1 MFTTNKMNRLLSI
14 IWTLLLLALSS
25 CSGYVDPDDPN
36 NVPDGVLRI
45 FADKTVIA
53 ADGQDEVVFK
63 VMYGSK
69 DVSNDSDMNLICVIG
84 SEESSMKPGLN
95 RFSTTVAF
103 EYRFKARYYSGGA
116 HYTDNEVVVRAEEV
130 AQSVGVKNYYRKLW
144 GMQFTAVSCTYCPR
158 LTNSLKTIMAE
169 IPGKIVLTAFHVMY
183 DEKAMPD
190 PMRLSIN
197 EDIRSIVKHR
207 DGLPLF
213 AFNMEKDAEGIV
225 DQEDVIRARLNDFPA
240 AEQASC
246 GVAMS
251 TDYDASTRTL
261 TVTGKVTSNVAEQM
275 RYHILLV
282 EDGIEYNQA
291 GEDNDYVHNYVVRDV
306 ISANK
311 WGDVLNNGVA
321 LSLGVETKVTRTVKI
336 DKAWNTQ
343 NMRVVFAALSM
354 SGETCVC
361 ANINECKLGESVE
374 YLYN

>member
-1 MFTTNKMNRLLSI
+1 MFITTKMNRLLSI

-95 RFSTTVAF
+95 RFSTSVAF

-169 IPGKIVLTAFHVMY
+169 IPGKIVLTAFHVMFNEQ
-183 DEKAMPD
+183 DMAD

-197 EDIRSIVKHR
+197 EDIRSIVKHGE
-207 DGLPLF
+207 GLPLF
-213 AFNMEKDAEGIV
+213 AFNMEKDEVGIV
-225 DQEDVIRARLNDFPA
+225 DQEDMIRTRLNDFPA

-246 GVAMS
+246 GVAIS
-251 TDYDASTRTL
+251 TEYDASTGSL

-282 EDGIEYNQA
+282 EDGIGYTQA
-291 GEDNDYVHNYVVRDV
+291 GEDNDYIHDYVVRDV
-306 ISANK
+306 VSANK

>member
-1 MFTTNKMNRLLSI
+1 MKRLLTAIASVF
-14 IWTLLLLALSS
+14 ALFS
-25 CSGYVDPDDPN
+25 CSGYVDYNDPN
-36 NVPDGVLRI
+36 NVPEGVLRI
-45 FADKTVIA
+45 FADKTEIA
-53 ADGQDEVVFK
+53 ADGKQTVTFTVKF
-63 VMYGSK
+63 GSK
-69 DVSNDSDMNLICVIG
+69 DVSTDANMNIIRVVG
-84 SEESSMKPGLN
+84 DDEVTMKPGLN
-95 RFSTTVAF
+95 TFTATAPA
-103 EYRFKARYYSGGA
+103 EYRFKARFYSGSA
-116 HYTDNEVVVRAEEV
+116 YYTDNEVTVTAKS
-130 AQSVGVKNYYRKLW
+130 ASQSVGQKNYFRKHW

-158 LTNSLKTIMAE
+158 LTRSLKTIMSE

-183 DEKAMPD
+183 NEQALPD

-197 EDIRSIVKHR
+197 EDIRSIVKHGE
-207 DGLPLF
+207 GLPLF
-213 AFNMEKDAEGIV
+213 AFNMEKDEVGIV
-225 DQEDVIRARLNDFPA
+225 DQEDMIRTRLNDFPA

-246 GVAMS
+246 GVAIS
-251 TDYDASTRTL
+251 TDYDASTGSL

-282 EDGIEYNQA
+282 EDGIGYTQA
-291 GEDNDYVHNYVVRDV
+291 GEDNDYIHDYVVRDV
-306 ISANK
+306 VSANK